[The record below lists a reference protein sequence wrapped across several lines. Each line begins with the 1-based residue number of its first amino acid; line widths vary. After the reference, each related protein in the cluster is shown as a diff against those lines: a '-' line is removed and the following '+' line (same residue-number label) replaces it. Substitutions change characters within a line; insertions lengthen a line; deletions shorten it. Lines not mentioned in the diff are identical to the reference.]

1 LLDKEDILK
10 DIELTRN
17 RGYSINNEEYVEGL
31 ICIGAP
37 LMNFREKTVV
47 GAVSLD
53 FPTAEYSL
61 DSIRRNFPGVLTKLA
76 SELSET
82 VTSVDI

>member
-1 LLDKEDILK
+1 
-10 DIELTRN
+10 
-17 RGYSINNEEYVEGL
+17 
-31 ICIGAP
+31 
-37 LMNFREKTVV
+37 MNFRKKTVV

-61 DSIRRNFPGVLTKLA
+61 DSIMRNFPGILTKLA